1 MLYSKCRCLLPA
13 ARAHKSVMEWPQRIG
28 PEVSAGQQS
37 AAPQQRALVKVPS
50 AVYVSA
56 GTVNHGPGIYNT
68 SLPSH
73 HKTLMFINVNAP
85 DLYLNVI
92 YMSQL
97 KGVLMRGD
105 AEGRR
110 GGGETYGRTDRRR
123 CQMRGMKNEF
133 PATTFTP
140 RVFLFFTLCS
150 AICQES
156 CSSRVA
162 YLQSINHGCR
172 SFSHRHNCHFPLC
185 QFADDSLLCWLII
198 WGTEQHACVCVAH
211 FRWHLSHTHTHTNII
226 CLWRR

>member
-110 GGGETYGRTDRRR
+110 GGGRDLRTDGQTEMSDER
-123 CQMRGMKNEF
+123 NEKWISCDDF
-133 PATTFTP
+133 YTS
-140 RVFLFFTLCS
+140 RLFVLHFVLGNLSGKLLVPCGVS
-150 AICQES
+150 AI
-156 CSSRVA
+156 
-162 YLQSINHGCR
+162 N
-172 SFSHRHNCHFPLC
+172 
-185 QFADDSLLCWLII
+185 
-198 WGTEQHACVCVAH
+198 
-211 FRWHLSHTHTHTNII
+211 
-226 CLWRR
+226 